1 MLLKQTKI
9 VATISDKRCDVD
21 FIKGLFEAGM
31 NVVRM
36 NTAHLGR
43 EGSEMLIN
51 NVRAVSNRI
60 AILMDTKGPEVRT
73 TICADPI
80 AYKVGDRVKVVGDP
94 DLETTRECI
103 SVSYP
108 NFVHDVAIGI
118 HILID
123 DGDLEMIVVD
133 KTEDHLV
140 CEIQNDATLGS
151 RKSVNVPGVRINL
164 PSLTEKD
171 RTNILYAIEKDI
183 DFIAHSF
190 VRNKQDVLDIKEIL
204 DAHDSDIRIVAKIE
218 NQEGVDNI
226 DEILEVAD
234 GVMVARGDL
243 GIEVPQERIPGIQ
256 RLLIRKCILAKKP
269 VIVATQM
276 LHTMITNPRPTRAE
290 VTDIANAI
298 YYRTDALML
307 SGETAYGKYPLDA
320 VKTMT
325 KVAAQAE
332 KDKLADN
339 DIRIPLDENSNDVT
353 AFLAKQAVKATSK
366 LKIRAIITD
375 SYSGR
380 TARNLA
386 AFRGKYP
393 VLAICYKEK
402 TMRHLALSYGVEAI
416 YMPELAN
423 GQEYYFAALRRL
435 LKEGRLSETD
445 MVGYLS
451 SGKAGT
457 QTSFLEINVVEDAL
471 KHPNWSMGRKITIDS
486 STLVN
491 KGLEVMEAKWLF
503 DVALDQI
510 QVVVHPQSVIHSA
523 VEYQDGAVI
532 AQLGTPDMRLPIQYA
547 LYYPERRNLSGR
559 RLDLFEIADLTF
571 EKPDTDTFRGLALAY
586 QAMEKGG
593 NIPTVYNAANEK
605 AVSLFLDRKISY
617 PEITE
622 LIEACMENAEFID
635 HPDVD
640 EILGTEAAAYE
651 FIEKKMSAK

>member
-1 MLLKQTKI
+1 MQLKQTKI
-9 VATISDKRCDVD
+9 VTTISDLHCDVD
-21 FIKGLFEAGM
+21 FIQQLFDAGM

-36 NTAHLGR
+36 NTAHLTR
-43 EGSEMLIN
+43 EGAERLIS
-51 NVRAVSNRI
+51 NVRQVSNRI
-60 AILMDTKGPEVRT
+60 AILVDTKGPEVRT
-73 TICADPI
+73 TKLEEPI
-80 AYKVGDRVKVVGDP
+80 DFKTGDRVRIVGCP
-94 DLETTRECI
+94 EQLTTRECI
-103 SVSYP
+103 AVSYP
-108 NFVHDVAIGI
+108 DFVRDVNVGV

-123 DGDLEMIVVD
+123 DGELELVAIG
-133 KTEDHLV
+133 KTDDGLL
-140 CEIQNDATLGS
+140 CEVQNEATLGS

-171 RTNILYAIEKDI
+171 RNNILYAIEKDI

-204 DAHDSDIRIVAKIE
+204 NAHHSDIQVIAKIE

-226 DEILEVAD
+226 DEILQVAD

-256 RLLIRKCILAKKP
+256 RILIRKCILAKKP

-276 LHTMITNPRPTRAE
+276 LHTMISNPRPTRAE

-307 SGETAYGKYPLDA
+307 SGETAYGKYPVEA

-325 KVAAQAE
+325 KIAAQAE
-332 KDKLADN
+332 KDKLWEEN
-339 DIRIPLDENSNDVT
+339 IRIPLDENSNDVT
-353 AFLAKQAVKATSK
+353 AFLAKQAVKATTK

-386 AFRGKYP
+386 AFRGRYP

-402 TMRHLALSYGVEAI
+402 TMRQLALSYGVEAI

-435 LKEGRLSETD
+435 LKEGRLQPDE

-457 QTSFLEINVVEDAL
+457 QTSFLEINVVKDVLEHADDCVL
-471 KHPNWSMGRKITIDS
+471 PNSNRY
-486 STLVN
+486 L
-491 KGLEVMEAKWLF
+491 
-503 DVALDQI
+503 
-510 QVVVHPQSVIHSA
+510 
-523 VEYQDGAVI
+523 
-532 AQLGTPDMRLPIQYA
+532 
-547 LYYPERRNLSGR
+547 
-559 RLDLFEIADLTF
+559 
-571 EKPDTDTFRGLALAY
+571 
-586 QAMEKGG
+586 
-593 NIPTVYNAANEK
+593 
-605 AVSLFLDRKISY
+605 
-617 PEITE
+617 
-622 LIEACMENAEFID
+622 
-635 HPDVD
+635 
-640 EILGTEAAAYE
+640 
-651 FIEKKMSAK
+651 

>member
-1 MLLKQTKI
+1 MLKQTKI
-9 VATISDKRCDVD
+9 VASISDLRCEVD
-21 FIKGLFEAGM
+21 FIRDLYNAGM

-36 NTAHLGR
+36 NTAHANR
-43 EGSEMLIN
+43 EGFEKLIA
-51 NVRAVSNRI
+51 NVREVSNRI

-73 TICADPI
+73 TASAEGPI
-80 AYKVGDRVKVVGDP
+80 DYKIGDKVKIVGKP
-94 DLETTRECI
+94 DQETTRECI
-103 SVSYP
+103 AVTYPGFVQDLSVGAS
-108 NFVHDVAIGI
+108 V
-118 HILID
+118 LID
-123 DGDLEMIVVD
+123 DGELALEVKEKD
-133 KTEDHLV
+133 ADTLY
-140 CEIQNDATLGS
+140 CEVTNDATLGS

-171 RTNILYAIEKDI
+171 RNNILYAIEKDI
-183 DFIAHSF
+183 DYIAHSF
-190 VRNKQDVLDIKEIL
+190 VRNKQDVLDIRQIL
-204 DAHDSDIRIVAKIE
+204 DEHNSGIRIIAKIE

-256 RLLIRKCILAKKP
+256 RVLIRKCILAKKP

-276 LHTMITNPRPTRAE
+276 LHTMINNPRPTRAE

-307 SGETAYGKYPLDA
+307 SGETAYGKYPVEA

-325 KVAAQAE
+325 KIAAQAE
-332 KDKLADN
+332 KDKLEEN

-423 GQEYYFAALRRL
+423 GQQYYFAALRRL
-435 LKEGRLSETD
+435 LKEGRLQPSD

-457 QTSFLEINVVEDAL
+457 KTSFLEINVVEDAL
-471 KHPNWSMGRKITIDS
+471 KHAEETVLPNNNRY
-486 STLVN
+486 L
-491 KGLEVMEAKWLF
+491 
-503 DVALDQI
+503 
-510 QVVVHPQSVIHSA
+510 
-523 VEYQDGAVI
+523 
-532 AQLGTPDMRLPIQYA
+532 
-547 LYYPERRNLSGR
+547 
-559 RLDLFEIADLTF
+559 
-571 EKPDTDTFRGLALAY
+571 
-586 QAMEKGG
+586 
-593 NIPTVYNAANEK
+593 
-605 AVSLFLDRKISY
+605 
-617 PEITE
+617 
-622 LIEACMENAEFID
+622 
-635 HPDVD
+635 
-640 EILGTEAAAYE
+640 
-651 FIEKKMSAK
+651 

>member
-9 VATISDKRCDVD
+9 VASISDRRCDVD
-21 FIKGLFEAGM
+21 FIKQLFDAGM

-36 NTAHLGR
+36 NTAHASR
-43 EGSEMLIN
+43 EGFEALIA

-73 TICADPI
+73 TANAEPI
-80 AYKVGDRVKVVGDP
+80 PYQIGERVKIVGNP

-103 SVSYP
+103 AVSYP
-108 NFVHDVAIGI
+108 NFVRDLNVGGT
-118 HILID
+118 ILID
-123 DGDLEMIVVD
+123 DGDLELRVID
-133 KTEDHLV
+133 KTDDYLI
-140 CEIQNDATLGS
+140 CEVQNEATLGS

-171 RTNILYAIEKDI
+171 RNNILYAIEKDI

-190 VRNKQDVLDIKEIL
+190 VRNRQDVLDIREIL
-204 DAHDSDIRIVAKIE
+204 DAHNSDIKIIAKIE

-256 RLLIRKCILAKKP
+256 RTLIRKCVLAKKP

-276 LHTMITNPRPTRAE
+276 LHTMINNPRPTRAE

-307 SGETAYGKYPLDA
+307 SGETAYGKYPVEA

-325 KVAAQAE
+325 KIAAQAE
-332 KDKLADN
+332 KDKLEEN
-339 DIRIPLDENSNDVT
+339 DIRIPLNENSNDVT
-353 AFLAKQAVKATSK
+353 AFLAKQAVKATAK
-366 LKIRAIITD
+366 LKMRAIITD

-435 LKEGRLSETD
+435 LKEGRLQPAD
-445 MVGYLS
+445 MVGYVS

-471 KHPNWSMGRKITIDS
+471 KHAEETVLPNKNRY
-486 STLVN
+486 L
-491 KGLEVMEAKWLF
+491 
-503 DVALDQI
+503 
-510 QVVVHPQSVIHSA
+510 
-523 VEYQDGAVI
+523 
-532 AQLGTPDMRLPIQYA
+532 
-547 LYYPERRNLSGR
+547 
-559 RLDLFEIADLTF
+559 
-571 EKPDTDTFRGLALAY
+571 
-586 QAMEKGG
+586 
-593 NIPTVYNAANEK
+593 
-605 AVSLFLDRKISY
+605 
-617 PEITE
+617 
-622 LIEACMENAEFID
+622 
-635 HPDVD
+635 
-640 EILGTEAAAYE
+640 
-651 FIEKKMSAK
+651 

>member
-9 VATISDKRCDVD
+9 VASISDRRCDVD
-21 FIKGLFEAGM
+21 FIKQLFEAGM

-36 NTAHLGR
+36 NTAHASR
-43 EGSEMLIN
+43 EGFEALIA

-73 TICADPI
+73 TANAEPI
-80 AYKVGDRVKVVGDP
+80 PYKTGDKVKIVGNP

-103 SVSYP
+103 AVSYP
-108 NFVHDVAIGI
+108 NFVADLNIGGM
-118 HILID
+118 ILID
-123 DGDLEMIVVD
+123 DGDLELEVID
-133 KTEDHLV
+133 KTNDYLL
-140 CEIQNDATLGS
+140 CEVKNDATLGS

-171 RTNILYAIEKDI
+171 RNNILYAIEKDI

-190 VRNKQDVLDIKEIL
+190 VRNRQDVLDIREIL
-204 DAHDSDIRIVAKIE
+204 DAHNSDIKIIAKIE

-234 GVMVARGDL
+234 GVMVARCDL

-256 RLLIRKCILAKKP
+256 RVLIRKCILAKKP

-276 LHTMITNPRPTRAE
+276 LHTMISNPRPTRAE

-307 SGETAYGKYPLDA
+307 SGETAYGKYPVEA
-320 VKTMT
+320 VKIGRAVRTMT
-325 KVAAQAE
+325 KIAAQAE
-332 KDKLADN
+332 KDKLEEN

-435 LKEGRLSETD
+435 LKEGRLQPSD

-457 QTSFLEINVVEDAL
+457 KTSFLEINVVEDAL
-471 KHPNWSMGRKITIDS
+471 EHAGQTVLPNNNRY
-486 STLVN
+486 L
-491 KGLEVMEAKWLF
+491 
-503 DVALDQI
+503 
-510 QVVVHPQSVIHSA
+510 
-523 VEYQDGAVI
+523 
-532 AQLGTPDMRLPIQYA
+532 
-547 LYYPERRNLSGR
+547 
-559 RLDLFEIADLTF
+559 
-571 EKPDTDTFRGLALAY
+571 
-586 QAMEKGG
+586 
-593 NIPTVYNAANEK
+593 
-605 AVSLFLDRKISY
+605 
-617 PEITE
+617 
-622 LIEACMENAEFID
+622 
-635 HPDVD
+635 
-640 EILGTEAAAYE
+640 
-651 FIEKKMSAK
+651 